1 MNELFKLLNTTLNP
15 DPKSE
20 YGDPIPNNEVNL
32 ITLLE
37 VLYYIILLLLVY
49 LSSY

>member
-37 VLYYIILLLLVY
+37 VLYYIILLVY